1 MTGLLATDGHLQ
13 PSHCALFSYVTDG
26 LLLLLHCALFIYVVI
41 RSSGPGGEDAELRV
55 QLDEGRELDQGN
67 QGDAAFEPDRRSVP
81 GGGCAEQRG
90 HLDQGNQLDRQTGHL
105 DQQNQL
111 DQQTRHDDQRNHQDQ
126 HGDDLVQQTVDEQD
140 NRIRRRRC
148 GRHQENVDQQDNPI
162 NCLSAVDTL
171 ARDEGQA
178 FQFYMQHGFVII
190 DLGHAPDVYSA
201 VAATMAATAATTP
214 ENRGLGHTCVNN
226 IEKLSSLEWAAC
238 YNMIGASPIV
248 SALLAGIAT
257 HFKLSDIVRYDA
269 GGDYVAPLA
278 PWYIDDPTWDR
289 VGRHPT
295 LWHRDVHTYADWFI
309 ASVLVHEVAEDQGP
323 MQIQSWSGFV
333 NASFHGHQGLCLI
346 RDGWCLH
353 RATRNQ
359 TERAR
364 AMPSFRFRSGSCLS

>member
-1 MTGLLATDGHLQ
+1 MSLAPSKEAASFTPTGFFLPLFCLLREPFSSLRNVFE
-13 PSHCALFSYVTDG
+13 CALLWSLG
-26 LLLLLHCALFIYVVI
+26 SIC
-41 RSSGPGGEDAELRV
+41 SSGPGGEDAEQRV
-55 QLDEGRELDQGN
+55 QLDEGKQLDQ
-67 QGDAAFEPDRRSVP
+67 
-81 GGGCAEQRG
+81 
-90 HLDQGNQLDRQTGHL
+90 QTGHL

-111 DQQTRHDDQRNHQDQ
+111 DQQTCHDDQRNPQDQ
-126 HGDDLVQQTVDEQD
+126 HGDDLVQQNVDE
-140 NRIRRRRC
+140 
-148 GRHQENVDQQDNPI
+148 QDNPI
-162 NCLSAVDTL
+162 NCPCWGRHVLGIIAAVDTL
-171 ARDEGQA
+171 ASDEDQA

-278 PWYIDDPTWDR
+278 PWYRDGPTWDP

-295 LWHRDVHTYADWFI
+295 LWHRDVRTYAEWLI
-309 ASVLVHEVAEDQGP
+309 ASVLVHEVGKDQGP
-323 MQIQSWSGFV
+323 MQIQSWSGVV
-333 NASFHGHQGLCLI
+333 NSSFHGRPGLCLI
-346 RDGWCLH
+346 RDGWCVH
-353 RATRNQ
+353 RATGNQ
-359 TERAR
+359 TVHAR
-364 AMPSFRFRSGSCLS
+364 AMPPFRFRSRSCLS